1 MTIAPTSPTQAV
13 AVSNYPVYAQA
24 KAYLR
29 KFFKRGKG
37 TPRRTRRYAF
47 YEHSLGVDVIVIR
60 VVNDIYEVRAYP
72 FLAYYVA
79 SVEEAQA
86 VQPFR
91 GWLFARDSRTCSV
104 VYIAGSQRLGI
115 PLYKLVKKA
124 IRREGTLR
132 GTDFSYRK
140 LLASS

>member
-24 KAYLR
+24 KAYLK
-29 KFFKRGKG
+29 KFFKRGKR

-60 VVNDIYEVRAYP
+60 VVDDIYEVRAYP
-72 FLAYYVA
+72 FAAYYVA

-91 GWLFARDSRTCSV
+91 GWLFARDSRTRSI

-124 IRREGTLR
+124 IRHEGTLAR
-132 GTDFSYRK
+132 GNSYYRK
-140 LLASS
+140 LV